1 MNCCKQIIKSHFNKN
16 FVMSVDD
23 EERFQSRNKCLVCN
37 KLLMREIIRDV
48 KTSVKPNG
56 LEKYIA
62 YTANKTFVFIDS
74 MQFINSS
81 LDSLVT

>member
-1 MNCCKQIIKSHFNKN
+1 
-16 FVMSVDD
+16 
-23 EERFQSRNKCLVCN
+23 
-37 KLLMREIIRDV
+37 MREIIRDV

-62 YTANKTFVFIDS
+62 YTVNKTFVFIDS